1 MTLTFT
7 SNQENLDHDLDFTS
21 NQENLD
27 HDLDFYL

>member
-7 SNQENLDHDLDFTS
+7 SNQENLDYDLDFTS